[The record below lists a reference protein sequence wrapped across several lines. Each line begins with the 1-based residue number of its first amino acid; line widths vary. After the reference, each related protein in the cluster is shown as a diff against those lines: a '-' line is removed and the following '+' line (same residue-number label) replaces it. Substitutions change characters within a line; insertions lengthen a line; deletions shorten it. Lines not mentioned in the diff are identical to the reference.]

1 MKMRKYLLLMVLLLG
16 FLGCTSHF
24 PEKCE
29 QLYETQQIPALSKD
43 SYNTCDAVFLNYA
56 YFVRWNDV
64 NGYLEHYP
72 NPFESL
78 MQDTVMMCGFIKHF
92 YGKPF
97 DYADDNWWM
106 CSMTDD
112 SISAMD
118 PENHIGGTILVQGK
132 DKAVLNEIND
142 MRKCYLIGIMT
153 YDSPF
158 IFEDSPADPMSCC
171 CLVPYFQVVQ
181 IKNFKN

>member
-1 MKMRKYLLLMVLLLG
+1 MVMRKYLLSMVLILGLLG
-16 FLGCTSHF
+16 CKSRL

-29 QLYETQQIPALSKD
+29 QLCETQQIPVLSKD
-43 SYNTCDAVFLNYA
+43 SYNSCDAVLLNYA

-72 NPFESL
+72 NPVEPL
-78 MQDTVMMCGFIKHF
+78 MRDTVMMCGYIKHS

-97 DYADDNWWM
+97 DYTDDNWWL
-106 CSMTDD
+106 CSMVDD

-132 DKAVLNEIND
+132 DKAVLNEIDD

-158 IFEDSPADPMSCC
+158 LFEDSPADPMSCC